1 MYKRKRLY
9 FDYSTALIISP
20 RPSGAVD
27 MKKRRRKK
35 NQNEE
40 NDWMLRM
47 LMIKVRRRVI
57 TRAICAMH
65 LYFSRNIIRIR
76 MAWAAV
82 SLFPRPWKLKVEL
95 HVKCTSLRLI
105 GVMFVLKETN
115 FAFQLGLRPSVCDG
129 LISQS
134 FQMLDWFQTQQT
146 MRTVY
151 NASWSWKTSR

>member
-35 NQNEE
+35 KQNEE

-57 TRAICAMH
+57 YSTRAICAMH
-65 LYFSRNIIRIR
+65 LYFSRNTIRIR

-82 SLFPRPWKLKVEL
+82 SLFARPWKLKVEL
-95 HVKCTSLRLI
+95 KCISLRLI
-105 GVMFVLKETN
+105 GVMFVWISLSSWDSGHQ
-115 FAFQLGLRPSVCDG
+115 FAMDLFHSHFRCS
-129 LISQS
+129 
-134 FQMLDWFQTQQT
+134 LDSKHNLTDSCT
-146 MRTVY
+146 IN
-151 NASWSWKTSR
+151 NADWL